1 MGSNNVT
8 LSVESRIGLESKSEL
23 DQILREGARRLLQ
36 QAIELE
42 VADYI
47 ETHKSLLDEN
57 NHRLVVRNGHM
68 PARHLVTGVG
78 PVEIKRPR
86 VNDRRDG
93 HRFSSNIIP
102 RFMRRSPS
110 LSTLLP
116 ILYLK
121 GISSG
126 DFSDA
131 LESIV
136 GKDAGNLSAST
147 IVRLK
152 QEWESEYK
160 IWTKRDLSHK
170 RYVYW
175 WADGIHFN
183 VRLEDERTCMLVI
196 MGTREDGHK
205 ELIGIVDGYRE
216 SKISWLDLLRD
227 LKKQGL
233 TDAPRLAVADG
244 ALGFWAALS
253 EEFPEVKEQRC
264 WVHKTANILDKMPKN
279 IQPRAKEKIH
289 EMYLSATRREALD
302 AYNQFLK
309 LYAKKYPG
317 ACECLKKDKDV
328 LFTFYDFPAE
338 HWKHIRTT
346 NPIESTFATVRHRTK
361 RTKGCGS
368 RMATLTMVYK
378 LSREAEKKWR
388 RINGQ
393 KMISKIFQG
402 IKFVD
407 GEIEIAA

>member
-1 MGSNNVT
+1 MSSTNGT
-8 LSVESRIGLESKSEL
+8 LSLESRVGLESKSEL

-36 QAIELE
+36 QAIESE
-42 VADYI
+42 VSDYI
-47 ETHKSLLDEN
+47 EMHKGLLDEN

-68 PARHLVTGVG
+68 PSRKLVTGVG
-78 PVEIKRPR
+78 PVEVKRPR
-86 VNDRRDG
+86 VNDRRDNF
-93 HRFSSNIIP
+93 RFSSSILP

-110 LSTLLP
+110 ISSLLP

-136 GKDAGNLSAST
+136 GKDTGNLSAST
-147 IVRLK
+147 VVRLK

-160 IWTKRDLSHK
+160 DWSKRDLSSK

-233 TDAPRLAVADG
+233 TEAPRLAIADG

-289 EMYLSATRREALD
+289 EMYLSATRKEALE

-309 LYAKKYPG
+309 LYGKKYPG
-317 ACECLKKDKDV
+317 ACECLKKDQDV
-328 LFTFYDFPAE
+328 LFSFYDFPAE

-393 KMISKIFQG
+393 KMITKIFQG